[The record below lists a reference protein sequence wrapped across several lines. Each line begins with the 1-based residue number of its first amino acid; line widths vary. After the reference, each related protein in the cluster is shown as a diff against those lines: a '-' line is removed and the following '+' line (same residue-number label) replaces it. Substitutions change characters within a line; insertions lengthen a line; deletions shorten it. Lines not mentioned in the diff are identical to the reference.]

1 MELSLLIQKM
11 NTLKL
16 VFVAA
21 IAISVGVLILPN
33 AVWVMQEAEK
43 EELSVPAPTASGGSS
58 SVNLSF
64 AEQYGEFMEQVM
76 AELMASDAH
85 GEFSC
90 ETCHNSPLTDFAV
103 NVECMDCHGDTGN
116 ISDHWIFQECRNC
129 TECHH
134 DTNISSYN
142 DFISA
147 GGFGRD
153 ATEFDVGGM
162 AGHQSLIREAER
174 NSQMTGA
181 NEACFAC
188 HTGIN
193 VSVSIPKSKSMSFN
207 AGTKDDDDFSAR
219 GGRRES
225 EGKLFEIG

>member
-1 MELSLLIQKM
+1 M

-21 IAISVGVLILPN
+21 MAISVGVLILPN

-43 EELSVPAPTASGGSS
+43 EE
-58 SVNLSF
+58 
-64 AEQYGEFMEQVM
+64 
-76 AELMASDAH
+76 
-85 GEFSC
+85 
-90 ETCHNSPLTDFAV
+90 
-103 NVECMDCHGDTGN
+103 
-116 ISDHWIFQECRNC
+116 
-129 TECHH
+129 
-134 DTNISSYN
+134 NISSYN

-162 AGHQSLIREAER
+162 AVKNGGICSLRRA
-174 NSQMTGA
+174 SPMTGA

-207 AGTKDDDDFSAR
+207 AGTKDDGDFSAR

>member
-1 MELSLLIQKM
+1 M

-21 IAISVGVLILPN
+21 MAISVGVLILPH
-33 AVWVMQEAEK
+33 AVLVMHEAEK
-43 EELSVPAPTASGGSS
+43 EELPVPAPAAS
-58 SVNLSF
+58 
-64 AEQYGEFMEQVM
+64 FMEQVM
-76 AELMASDAH
+76 AELMASGAH

-90 ETCHNSPLTDFAV
+90 DTCHNSPLTDFGV
-103 NVECMDCHGDTGN
+103 KVECMDCHGDTGN
-116 ISDHWIFQECRNC
+116 ISGHWTFQECRNC

-162 AGHQSLIREAER
+162 AGHQGLIREAEM
-174 NSQMTGA
+174 NTQMTGA

-207 AGTKDDDDFSAR
+207 AGTKDGGDFSAR

>member
-1 MELSLLIQKM
+1 M

-16 VFVAA
+16 VFVAVM
-21 IAISVGVLILPN
+21 AISVGVLILPH
-33 AVWVMQEAEK
+33 AVLGMHEAGK
-43 EELSVPAPTASGGSS
+43 EELPVPAPAAS
-58 SVNLSF
+58 
-64 AEQYGEFMEQVM
+64 FMEQVM

-90 ETCHNSPLTDFAV
+90 DTCHNLPLTDFAV

-116 ISDHWIFQECRNC
+116 ISGHWISQECRNC

-142 DFISA
+142 VFISA

-153 ATEFDVGGM
+153 ATEFDAGGM
-162 AGHQSLIREAER
+162 AGHQGLIREAER
-174 NSQMTGA
+174 NTQMTGA

-188 HTGIN
+188 HTDIN

-207 AGTKDDDDFSAR
+207 AGTKDDGDFSAR
-219 GGRRES
+219 GGSRES
-225 EGKLFEIG
+225 DGKLFEIG

>member
-1 MELSLLIQKM
+1 M

-16 VFVAA
+16 VFVTAM
-21 IAISVGVLILPN
+21 AISVGVLIRPH
-33 AVWVMQEAEK
+33 AVLVLQEAER
-43 EELSVPAPTASGGSS
+43 EELPIPAP
-58 SVNLSF
+58 
-64 AEQYGEFMEQVM
+64 AERYGEFMEQVM

-90 ETCHNSPLTDFAV
+90 DTCHNSPLTDFTF

-116 ISDHWIFQECRNC
+116 ISDHWTFQECRNC

-142 DFISA
+142 DFILA

-162 AGHQSLIREAER
+162 AGHQDLIREAEG
-174 NSQMTGA
+174 NPQMAGA

-207 AGTKDDDDFSAR
+207 AGTKDDGDFSAR
-219 GGRRES
+219 GGSRES

>member
-1 MELSLLIQKM
+1 M

-16 VFVAA
+16 VFVVAM
-21 IAISVGVLILPN
+21 AISVGVLILPH
-33 AVWVMQEAEK
+33 AVLVMQEAEK
-43 EELSVPAPTASGGSS
+43 EELPVPAPAASGELSRANSS
-58 SVNLSF
+58 LS
-64 AEQYGEFMEQVM
+64 ERYDEFMEQVM

-90 ETCHNSPLTDFAV
+90 DTCHNSPLTDFAF

-116 ISDHWIFQECRNC
+116 VSGHWIFQECRNC

-134 DTNISSYN
+134 DTNISSYK

-162 AGHQSLIREAER
+162 TGHQGLIREAER
-174 NSQMTGA
+174 NTQMTGA

-207 AGTKDDDDFSAR
+207 AGTKDDGDFSAH
-219 GGRRES
+219 GGSRES

>member
-1 MELSLLIQKM
+1 M

-21 IAISVGVLILPN
+21 MAISVGVLILPH
-33 AVWVMQEAEK
+33 AVLVMQEAEK
-43 EELSVPAPTASGGSS
+43 EELPPAPAASGVSS
-58 SVNLSF
+58 SANSSLS
-64 AEQYGEFMEQVM
+64 ERYGEFMEQVM

-90 ETCHNSPLTDFAV
+90 DTCHNSPLTDFAV

-116 ISDHWIFQECRNC
+116 ISGHWIFQECRNC

-174 NSQMTGA
+174 NPQMTGA

-193 VSVSIPKSKSMSFN
+193 VSVSIPKSKYMSFN
-207 AGTKDDDDFSAR
+207 AGTKDGGDFSAR
-219 GGRRES
+219 GGGRES

>member
-43 EELSVPAPTASGGSS
+43 EE
-58 SVNLSF
+58 
-64 AEQYGEFMEQVM
+64 
-76 AELMASDAH
+76 
-85 GEFSC
+85 
-90 ETCHNSPLTDFAV
+90 
-103 NVECMDCHGDTGN
+103 
-116 ISDHWIFQECRNC
+116 
-129 TECHH
+129 
-134 DTNISSYN
+134 NISSYN

-207 AGTKDDDDFSAR
+207 AGTKDDGDFSAR